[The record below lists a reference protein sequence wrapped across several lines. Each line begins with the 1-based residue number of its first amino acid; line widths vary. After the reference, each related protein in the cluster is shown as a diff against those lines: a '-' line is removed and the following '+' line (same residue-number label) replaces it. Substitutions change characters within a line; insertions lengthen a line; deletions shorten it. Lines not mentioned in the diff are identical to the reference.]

1 MTKKRTIVLTVA
13 IVAAALAVFS
23 FELFSINEII
33 AEKIADD
40 MGYLFAEDVSVTGE
54 FSFFKGDAV
63 YEFQSFTQKSGFK
76 SRESYVFNLGK
87 IVGDTPLLHHA
98 ADLSHE
104 FRNSPALLEDVA
116 TFDVKIILA
125 QDSEHKRAF
134 SYTDCIVS
142 DSHVQTAFD
151 LEEGWFNKHFSVIDN
166 FEIQCDAFTPLNPQY
181 DDIISGKE
189 KSSTESSK
197 DYQAKQQNFGQ

>member
-1 MTKKRTIVLTVA
+1 MPKKKTIVLTLTIVTVA
-13 IVAAALAVFS
+13 IAIFS

-33 AEKIADD
+33 AEKIAEDR
-40 MGYLFAEDVSVTGE
+40 GYLFAEDVSVTGE

-63 YEFQSFTQKSGFK
+63 YEFQSFSQKSGFK

-98 ADLSHE
+98 ADLSYE
-104 FRNSPALLEDVA
+104 FRNSPALLEDFA
-116 TFDVKIILA
+116 SFDVKILLA

-134 SYTDCIVS
+134 SYSDCIVS

-166 FEIQCDAFTPLNPQY
+166 FEIQCDAITPLNPQY
-181 DDIISGKE
+181 DEMTSSQK
-189 KSSTESSK
+189 KSRTESSS
-197 DYQAKQQNFGQ
+197 DYQAKQQNLGQ

>member
-1 MTKKRTIVLTVA
+1 MPKKKSIVLTIT

-63 YEFQSFTQKSGFK
+63 YEFQSFSQKSGFK

-98 ADLSHE
+98 ADLSYE
-104 FRNSPALLEDVA
+104 FRNSQALLEDFA
-116 TFDVKIILA
+116 SFDVKIILA

-134 SYTDCIVS
+134 SYTDCIIN

-181 DDIISGKE
+181 DEIASVDR
-189 KSSTESSK
+189 KSVV
-197 DYQAKQQNFGQ
+197 